1 MKKNI
6 VFFEAKGGSD
16 KGPDGYRKDT
26 MPMVNALKAKGWN
39 AEVVFFTDDILR
51 NESERNA
58 IYERVR
64 DSADG
69 YISRVNPGNLKEEKL
84 YFDVLRKLCN
94 DGLVGMS
101 HPDAMIGYGAKD
113 ALTKLAST
121 DLVPDDTYAYYDIA
135 TFKSTF
141 PGLVGMS
148 HPDAMIGYGA
158 KDALT
163 KLAST
168 DLVPDDTYAYYDIA
182 TFKSTFPKS
191 LAKGERVLKQ
201 NRGSTGEGIWRVRL
215 ESASDYGK
223 LESLPLDTTII
234 CTEAKDNHTETRKL
248 GEFMDFCEQYIIGD
262 NGMLVDMT
270 FLPRIKEG
278 EIRILMLYKTPV
290 YVVHKKPAEGGD
302 AFSATLFSGAKY
314 RYDEPK
320 DWQSL
325 IDWFLVQLPEIRTKL
340 GNYDLPLIWT
350 ADFILDTDANG
361 KDKYVLGEINCSC
374 VGFTSP
380 AEFMEKIA
388 VMVGD
393 NIVEIV
399 SEKKA

>member
-6 VFFEAKGGSD
+6 VFFEARGGSD

-39 AEVVFFTDDILR
+39 AEVIFFTDDILR
-51 NESERNA
+51 DENERNK
-58 IYERVR
+58 IYEQVKNT
-64 DSADG
+64 ADG
-69 YISRVNPGNLKEEKL
+69 YVSRVNPGNLKEEKL
-84 YFDVLRKLCN
+84 YFEVLRKLCS
-94 DGLVGMS
+94 DGLVGMP

-113 ALTKLAST
+113 ALTKLADT
-121 DLVPDDTYAYYDIA
+121 PLVPDDTYAYYDIK
-135 TFKSTF
+135 TFKE
-141 PGLVGMS
+141 
-148 HPDAMIGYGA
+148 
-158 KDALT
+158 
-163 KLAST
+163 
-168 DLVPDDTYAYYDIA
+168 
-182 TFKSTFPKS
+182 TFPKS

-215 ESASDYGK
+215 EDGVAYNTCD
-223 LESLPLDTTII
+223 SLPLDTTII
-234 CTEAKDNHTETRKL
+234 CTEAKDNHSETRKL

-320 DWQSL
+320 DWKNL
-325 IDWFLVQLPEIRTKL
+325 IDWFLGQLPSIKNKL

-350 ADFILDTDANG
+350 ADFILDTDENG

-380 AEFMEKIA
+380 VEFLDKTARRVANTII
-388 VMVGD
+388 
-393 NIVEIV
+393 NIVEDAK
-399 SEKKA
+399 S

>member
-6 VFFEAKGGSD
+6 VFFEAVGGSD
-16 KGPDGYRKDT
+16 KGADGHRKDT

-39 AEVVFFTDDILR
+39 AEVVFFSDDILR
-51 NESERNA
+51 NETERNK
-58 IYERVR
+58 IYGRVR
-64 DSADG
+64 DTADG
-69 YISRVNPGNLKEEKL
+69 YVSRVNPGNLKEEKL
-84 YFDVLRKLCN
+84 YFEVLRKLCA
-94 DGLVGMS
+94 DGLVGMP

-113 ALTKLAST
+113 ALTKLADT
-121 DLVPDDTYAYYDIA
+121 PLVPDDTYAYYDIE
-135 TFKSTF
+135 TFK
-141 PGLVGMS
+141 
-148 HPDAMIGYGA
+148 
-158 KDALT
+158 K
-163 KLAST
+163 
-168 DLVPDDTYAYYDIA
+168 
-182 TFKSTFPKS
+182 TFPKS

-215 ESASDYGK
+215 AEGSYNTCD
-223 LESLPLDTTII
+223 SLPLDTKII
-234 CTEAKDNHTETRKL
+234 CTEAKDNHSEERKL

-320 DWQSL
+320 EWQGL
-325 IDWFLVQLPEIRTKL
+325 VDWFLGQLPSIKSKL

-350 ADFILDTDANG
+350 ADFILDTDEKGA
-361 KDKYVLGEINCSC
+361 DRYILGEINCSC

-380 AEFMEKIA
+380 EEYMAKIA
-388 VMVGD
+388 IMVGD
-393 NIVEIV
+393 NIIDIV
-399 SEKKA
+399 SERKA

>member
-6 VFFEAKGGSD
+6 VFFEAVGGSD
-16 KGPDGYRKDT
+16 KGADGHRKDT

-39 AEVVFFTDDILR
+39 AEVVQLTDEALR
-51 NESERNA
+51 DSTKREE
-58 IYERVR
+58 IYKKVR
-64 DSADG
+64 DNADG
-69 YISRVNPGNLKEEKL
+69 YVSRVNPGNLKEEKL
-84 YFDVLRKLCN
+84 YFDVLRKLCEG
-94 DGLVGMS
+94 GLVGMP
-101 HPDAMIGYGAKD
+101 HPDAMVGYGAKD
-113 ALTKLAST
+113 ALTKLADT
-121 DLVPDDTYAYYDIA
+121 DLVPN
-135 TFKSTF
+135 
-141 PGLVGMS
+141 
-148 HPDAMIGYGA
+148 
-158 KDALT
+158 
-163 KLAST
+163 
-168 DLVPDDTYAYYDIA
+168 DTYAYYDIA

-215 ESASDYGK
+215 ADASQYNSCD
-223 LESLPLDTTII
+223 SLPLDTKII
-234 CTEAKDNHTETRKL
+234 CTEAKDNHSEERKL

-320 DWQSL
+320 DWQTL
-325 IDWFLVQLPEIRTKL
+325 VDWFLGQLPQIKSKL

-350 ADFILDTDANG
+350 ADFILDTDEKGA
-361 KDKYVLGEINCSC
+361 DRYILGEINCSC

-380 AEFMEKIA
+380 EEFMAKIA

-393 NIVEIV
+393 NIVNIV

>member
-1 MKKNI
+1 MKKHI

-26 MPMVNALKAKGWN
+26 MPMVNALKDKGWS
-39 AEVVFFTDDILR
+39 AEVVFFSDEILK
-51 NESERNA
+51 NSAEREA
-58 IYERVR
+58 IFERVKNA
-64 DSADG
+64 ADG
-69 YISRVNPGNLKEEKL
+69 YVSRVNPGNLKEEKL
-84 YFDVLRKLCN
+84 YFDVLRRLC
-94 DGLVGMS
+94 DAGLVGMP

-121 DLVPDDTYAYYDIA
+121 NLVPDDTYAYYDVA
-135 TFKSTF
+135 KFKE
-141 PGLVGMS
+141 
-148 HPDAMIGYGA
+148 
-158 KDALT
+158 
-163 KLAST
+163 
-168 DLVPDDTYAYYDIA
+168 
-182 TFKSTFPKS
+182 TFPKS

-215 ESASDYGK
+215 PDGVNYPKNGA
-223 LESLPLDTTII
+223 LPLDTAIV
-234 CTEAKDNHTETRKL
+234 CTEAKDNHTEQRKL

-314 RYDEPK
+314 RYDEPSEWK
-320 DWQSL
+320 SL
-325 IDWFLVQLPEIRTKL
+325 IDWFLAQLPEIRTKL

-350 ADFILDTDANG
+350 ADFILDSDENG

-380 AEFMEKIA
+380 AEYMAKIA

-393 NIVEIV
+393 NIIQIV

>member
-1 MKKNI
+1 MKKRI
-6 VFFEAKGGSD
+6 VFFEAIGGTD
-16 KGPDGYRKDT
+16 KGEDGHRRDT
-26 MPMVNALKAKGWN
+26 MPMVNALSTHGWMG
-39 AEVVFFTDDILR
+39 EVIQLSDEILR
-51 NESERNA
+51 NENESKK
-58 IYERVR
+58 IYEFVR
-64 DSADG
+64 DNADG
-69 YISRVNPGNLKEEKL
+69 YVSRVNPGNIKEEKL
-84 YFDVLRKLCN
+84 YFEMLRKLCD
-94 DGLVGMS
+94 DGLVGMP

-113 ALTKLAST
+113 ALTKLA
-121 DLVPDDTYAYYDIA
+121 DTE
-135 TFKSTF
+135 
-141 PGLVGMS
+141 
-148 HPDAMIGYGA
+148 
-158 KDALT
+158 
-163 KLAST
+163 
-168 DLVPDDTYAYYDIA
+168 LVPDDTYAYYDIA

-215 ESASDYGK
+215 ENADDYGK
-223 LESLPLDTTII
+223 CDSLPLDTKII
-234 CTEAKDNHTETRKL
+234 CTEAKDNHTEERKL
-248 GEFMDFCEQYIIGD
+248 GEFMDFCEQYIVGD

-290 YVVHKKPAEGGD
+290 YVVHKKPAQGGD

-320 DWQSL
+320 EWENL
-325 IDWFLVQLPEIRTKL
+325 IGWFLQRLPEIRTKL

-350 ADFILDTDANG
+350 ADFILDTDENG

-380 AEFMEKIA
+380 AEFMTKIA
-388 VMVGD
+388 VMVGE
-393 NIVEIV
+393 NIVNIV

>member
-6 VFFEAKGGSD
+6 IFFEAIGGSD
-16 KGPDGYRKDT
+16 KGADGHRKDT
-26 MPMVNALKAKGWN
+26 MPMVNALKAKGWS
-39 AEVVFFTDDILR
+39 AEVVFFSDEILR
-51 NESERNA
+51 NETERNA
-58 IYERVR
+58 IYERVKN
-64 DSADG
+64 SADG
-69 YISRVNPGNLKEEKL
+69 YVSRVNPGNLKEEKL
-84 YFDVLRKLCN
+84 YFDVLRKLCA
-94 DGLVGMS
+94 DGLVGMP

-113 ALTKLAST
+113 ALTKLADT
-121 DLVPDDTYAYYDIA
+121 PLVPDDTYAYYDIE
-135 TFKSTF
+135 TFK
-141 PGLVGMS
+141 
-148 HPDAMIGYGA
+148 
-158 KDALT
+158 K
-163 KLAST
+163 
-168 DLVPDDTYAYYDIA
+168 
-182 TFKSTFPKS
+182 TFPKS

-215 ESASDYGK
+215 AESAYNTCD
-223 LESLPLDTTII
+223 SLPLDTKII
-234 CTEAKDNHTETRKL
+234 CTEAKDNHSEERKL

-320 DWQSL
+320 DWQEL
-325 IDWFLVQLPEIRTKL
+325 VDWFLGQLPSIKSKL

-350 ADFILDTDANG
+350 ADFILDTDEKGA
-361 KDKYVLGEINCSC
+361 DRYILGEINCSC

-380 AEFMEKIA
+380 EEYMAKIA

-393 NIVEIV
+393 NIVDIV